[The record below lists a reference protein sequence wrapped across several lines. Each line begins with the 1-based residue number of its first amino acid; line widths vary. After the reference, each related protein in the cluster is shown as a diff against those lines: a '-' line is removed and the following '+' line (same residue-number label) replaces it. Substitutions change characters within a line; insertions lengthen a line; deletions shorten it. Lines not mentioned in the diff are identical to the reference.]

1 MEGAI
6 FLLAPPSPAPS
17 YSLLVRKR
25 MGKCI
30 MCGEEAY
37 KAIFND
43 AIVKTYRC
51 SSTSHKTAKRT

>member
-17 YSLLVRKR
+17 YSLLVKNG
-25 MGKCI
+25 MAKSI
-30 MCGEEAY
+30 VCGEETY
-37 KAIFND
+37 EAISSD
-43 AIVKTYRC
+43 AIVTTYRC